1 MIPTARQ
8 TVEAAGDL
16 AHLTSPR
23 GTARK
28 EMDSLFGLVLLFVVM
43 DTAVAVSAAL
53 LFLLT

>member
-8 TVEAAGDL
+8 TVEATGDL

-28 EMDSLFGLVLLFVVM
+28 EVDSLFGLVLLFVVV